1 MNIETMLCVVAV
13 GVFIFLAG
21 PLQGA
26 EARSLLNWNAVTAEH
41 KTTEVKATPRHHW
54 RRRHLRHR
62 GWTHHLDPG
71 W

>member
-1 MNIETMLCVVAV
+1 MKIETILRVLVA
-13 GVFIFLAG
+13 GVIVFPAG
-21 PLQGA
+21 PPQGA
-26 EARSLLNWNAVTAEH
+26 EARSLLNSNAVTAVQM
-41 KTTEVKATPRHHW
+41 TTDVKPTKQHRW

>member
-1 MNIETMLCVVAV
+1 MNIEAILRVLVV
-13 GVFIFLAG
+13 GVFVFLAG

-26 EARSLLNWNAVTAEH
+26 EARSPLNSNAVTAD
-41 KTTEVKATPRHHW
+41 KMTTEIKSTNRHHW

>member
-1 MNIETMLCVVAV
+1 MDIEVIARVLVV
-13 GVFIFLAG
+13 GVFIFLVS

-26 EARSLLNWNAVTAEH
+26 EVRSPLNSDATPTVETRSAA
-41 KTTEVKATPRHHW
+41 KTMPRHHW